1 MKLYSGIDLHS
12 NNVVV
17 TVLDEQDAV
26 VAERRLSNDLELI
39 LAFLAPYV
47 QSLVGIVVESTY
59 NWYWLVDGLMDAGF
73 DVRLANTA
81 AIQQYSGLKHTDDR
95 HDARWLAHLLRL
107 GLIPEGYI
115 YPREQRAIRD
125 LARKRA
131 QLVNQRTA
139 NILSIQNLVAR
150 ETGRSISTNEVK
162 KLFGA
167 KEPHWPTQSPLG
179 LAIGAH
185 LTVLRALEE
194 QIGALE
200 SQIVKH
206 AREDEAYRALLSV
219 AGVGKVLGFTI
230 LLETGDVGRFAG
242 PGNFAS
248 YCRCVDSKRLSNG
261 KKKGENNAK
270 NGNRYL
276 SWAFVEA
283 ANFAIRHYPQV
294 KRFYERKKAKRNAV
308 IAIKAVAHKLA
319 RASYYVMR
327 DRVPFDMQKA
337 FG

>member
-12 NNVVV
+12 NNSVVS
-17 TVLDEQDAV
+17 VLDEEDRV
-26 VAERRLSNDLELI
+26 VAEKRLDNDLELI
-39 LAFLAPYV
+39 LGFLGPHLKSIRGV
-47 QSLVGIVVESTY
+47 VVESTY
-59 NWYWLVDGLMDAGF
+59 NWYWLVDGLMDAGLKLH
-73 DVRLANTA
+73 LANTA
-81 AIQQYSGLKHTDDR
+81 AIQQYNGLKHTDDR

-107 GLIPEGYI
+107 GLLQEGYI

-131 QLVNQRTA
+131 QLVRQRTM
-139 NILSIQNLVAR
+139 NILSVQNRVTR
-150 ETGRSISTNEVK
+150 ETGRSISANEIK
-162 KLFGA
+162 KVINGQ
-167 KEPHWPTQSPLG
+167 KQWPAHSPLG

-185 LTVLRALEE
+185 LRVLRTLEE

-200 SQIVKH
+200 SAIVES
-206 AREDEAYRALLSV
+206 ARGTDEYRALLSV

-230 LLETGDVGRFAG
+230 LLETGDIHRFAG
-242 PGNFAS
+242 PGNFSS
-248 YCRCVDSKRLSNG
+248 YSRCVDSKRLSNG

-276 SWAFVEA
+276 AWAFVEA
-283 ANFAIRHYPQV
+283 ANFAIRYYPQV

-308 IAIKAVAHKLA
+308 VAIKAVAHKLA

-327 DRVPFDMQKA
+327 DRVPFDINKA

>member
-12 NNVVV
+12 NNSVVS
-17 TVLDEQDAV
+17 VLDEEDRV
-26 VAERRLSNDLELI
+26 VAEKRLNNDLELI
-39 LAFLAPYV
+39 LGFLGPHLKSIRGV
-47 QSLVGIVVESTY
+47 VVESTY
-59 NWYWLVDGLMDAGF
+59 NWYWLVDGLMDAGLKLH
-73 DVRLANTA
+73 LANTA
-81 AIQQYSGLKHTDDR
+81 AIQQYNGLKHTDDR

-107 GLIPEGYI
+107 GLLQEGYI

-131 QLVNQRTA
+131 QLVRQRTM
-139 NILSIQNLVAR
+139 NILSVQNMVTR
-150 ETGRSISTNEVK
+150 ETGRSISANEIK
-162 KLFGA
+162 KVINGQ
-167 KEPHWPTQSPLG
+167 KQWPAHSPLG

-185 LTVLRALEE
+185 LRVLRTLEE

-200 SQIVKH
+200 SAIVES
-206 AREDEAYRALLSV
+206 ARGTDEYRALLSV

-230 LLETGDVGRFAG
+230 LLETGDIHRFAG
-242 PGNFAS
+242 PGNFSS
-248 YCRCVDSKRLSNG
+248 YSRCVDSKRLSNG

-276 SWAFVEA
+276 AWAFVEA
-283 ANFAIRHYPQV
+283 ANFAIRYYPQV

-308 IAIKAVAHKLA
+308 VAIKAVAHKLA

-327 DRVPFDMQKA
+327 DRVPFDINKA

>member
-1 MKLYSGIDLHS
+1 MWCTS
-12 NNVVV
+12 NW
-17 TVLDEQDAV
+17 D
-26 VAERRLSNDLELI
+26 
-39 LAFLAPYV
+39 PP
-47 QSLVGIVVESTY
+47 
-59 NWYWLVDGLMDAGF
+59 
-73 DVRLANTA
+73 
-81 AIQQYSGLKHTDDR
+81 GLKHTDDR

-107 GLIPEGYI
+107 GLLQEGYI

-131 QLVNQRTA
+131 QLVRQRTM
-139 NILSIQNLVAR
+139 NILSVQNMVTR
-150 ETGRSISTNEVK
+150 ETGRSISANEIK
-162 KLFGA
+162 KVINGQ
-167 KEPHWPTQSPLG
+167 KQWPAHSPLG

-185 LTVLRALEE
+185 LRVLRTLEE

-200 SQIVKH
+200 SAIVES
-206 AREDEAYRALLSV
+206 ARGTDEYRALLSV

-230 LLETGDVGRFAG
+230 LLETGDIHRFAG
-242 PGNFAS
+242 PGNFSS
-248 YCRCVDSKRLSNG
+248 YSRCVDSKRLSNG

-276 SWAFVEA
+276 AWAFVEA
-283 ANFAIRHYPQV
+283 ANFAIRYYPQV

-308 IAIKAVAHKLA
+308 VAIKAVAHKLA

-327 DRVPFDMQKA
+327 DRVPFDINKA